1 MTNNSILITPDA
13 TLVCG
18 KTVHPDSINIV
29 LESGTSYDLD
39 TILVLL
45 YKLDKKKIKKLGL
58 FARTKRGF
66 TAFNKAL
73 KETDP
78 TLTQ

>member
-18 KTVHPDSINIV
+18 KTVLPDSINIV
-29 LESGTSYDLD
+29 LPSGTSYDLD
-39 TILVLL
+39 TILEMLT
-45 YKLDKKKIKKLGL
+45 KHDNKKIKKLGL
-58 FARTKRGF
+58 FSRTKRGF
-66 TAFNKAL
+66 TAFGKAL

-78 TLTQ
+78 TTTN